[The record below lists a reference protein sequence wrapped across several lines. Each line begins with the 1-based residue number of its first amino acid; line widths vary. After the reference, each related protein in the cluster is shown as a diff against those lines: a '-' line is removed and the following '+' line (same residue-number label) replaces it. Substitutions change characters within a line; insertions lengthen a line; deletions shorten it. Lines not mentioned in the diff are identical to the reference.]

1 MLNFNQTG
9 EFLFARDLAE
19 ARGPAL
25 EVKRLEERQRHVEKG
40 IICALSMLL
49 DLKELDTGL
58 HATRLAAWAVRVA
71 ERMRLPEKDLQAV
84 ETASVLHD
92 IGKIGVPNEILLK
105 PGRLTDEEFAAV
117 KKHSEYGW
125 AILRNIPGFERISL
139 LVLHHHE
146 RWDGRG
152 YPSGLQGQEIPL
164 GARIVAMVDTFDAML
179 SDRPYRKGMPLEV
192 VLEKLRPEGGKQFD
206 PEVLSH
212 FLELAAQHV
221 DDIAQIREPA
231 A

>member
-1 MLNFNQTG
+1 MNFNQTG

-25 EVKRLEERQRHVEKG
+25 ELKRLEERQRHLEKG

-71 ERMRLPEKDLQAV
+71 ERMGLPEKDLQAV

-92 IGKIGVPNEILLK
+92 VGKIGVPNEILLK
-105 PGRLTDEEFAAV
+105 PGRLTDEEFTVV

-152 YPSGLQGQEIPL
+152 YPSGLRGEEIPL

-179 SDRPYRKGMPLEV
+179 SDRPYRKGMPLQV
-192 VLEKLRPEGGKQFD
+192 VLEKLSPEGGHQFD